1 MEDKGYAIKFK
12 NQQVLIRPKE
22 SSLGS
27 AQVIKV
33 REGNLYKLQ
42 RELIRALVHNT
53 NNLCKLCYKRMGAPA
68 SPSTT
73 YYKGD
78 HHMPSKIQH

>member
-1 MEDKGYAIKFK
+1 MEDKGFLVEFK
-12 NQQVLIRPKE
+12 NHQVLIGPKE
-22 SSLGS
+22 SSPGS
-27 AQVIKV
+27 AQAIGV

-78 HHMPSKIQH
+78 HRMPSKIQH